1 MRPLIAGATE
11 AVRAALTSYI
21 PIALIVLMAWATAGS
36 SSGVVADA
44 LRGGIWIWLGVHHI
58 TFSLAL
64 PPSGLPG
71 SLSFIPL
78 GALIFPIMVFRGSLR
93 RLRSELQGV
102 QLRQSIF
109 SLGISYVLILI
120 ALCLA
125 SENFSISPRWYV
137 APASVILLLGVANLT
152 QVQQLS
158 KKA

>member
-1 MRPLIAGATE
+1 MLRPLFAGATE

-78 GALIFPIMVFRGSLR
+78 GALLFPIMANHSWS
-93 RLRSELQGV
+93 RSKRSFAQW
-102 QLRQSIF
+102 I
-109 SLGISYVLILI
+109 
-120 ALCLA
+120 
-125 SENFSISPRWYV
+125 P
-137 APASVILLLGVANLT
+137 SVIPNRST
-152 QVQQLS
+152 NH
-158 KKA
+158 

>member
-1 MRPLIAGATE
+1 MRPLFAGATE

-36 SSGVVADA
+36 TSGVVTDA

-78 GALIFPIMVFRGSLR
+78 GALLFPIMD
-93 RLRSELQGV
+93 
-102 QLRQSIF
+102 
-109 SLGISYVLILI
+109 
-120 ALCLA
+120 
-125 SENFSISPRWYV
+125 
-137 APASVILLLGVANLT
+137 VANAIKPGRNFLKSSSN
-152 QVQQLS
+152 VRPYCVKLS
-158 KKA
+158 YLELNY